1 MAIFHFLK
9 KSKKKK
15 NKFKVKKKKLLILT
29 WIEERKTEALK
40 LVCNMAKPF
49 YYIFLLFNFNFF
61 FICTVEIEHSF
72 VQV

>member
-49 YYIFLLFNFNFF
+49 YYIF
-61 FICTVEIEHSF
+61 FII
-72 VQV
+72 